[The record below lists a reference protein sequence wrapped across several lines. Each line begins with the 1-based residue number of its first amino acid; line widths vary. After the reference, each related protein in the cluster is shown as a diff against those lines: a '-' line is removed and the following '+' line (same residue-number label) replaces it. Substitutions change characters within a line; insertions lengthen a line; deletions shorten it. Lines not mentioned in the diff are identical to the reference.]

1 MNFVSW
7 VWVNCISDAMSGGM
21 SRLKMLAQGLG
32 DEIVDQND
40 QLERIQGKAEKADIT
55 IRSQNK
61 QMNRILGK

>member
-1 MNFVSW
+1 
-7 VWVNCISDAMSGGM
+7 MSGGM